1 VLSSRAGAGQGA
13 GGAAGCREA
22 QLGFGEQGAEDLPVV
37 LAERDRPVEVGGHA
51 LEFAEVVQAQAVV
64 EALLDLAELRADHG
78 GGPADGGLGGVDSPG
93 GVLDGVRGGPVA
105 ALDELAELL
114 VADAVVVHGFLLFTW
129 QGARGVLRVRLLP
142 RGARRR
148 AASSPRGARAFK
160 R

>member
-1 VLSSRAGAGQGA
+1 VLSSRAGTGQGA
-13 GGAAGCREA
+13 GGAAGCRGG

-37 LAERDRPVEVGGHA
+37 LAERDGPVEVGGHA

-78 GGPADGGLGGVDSPG
+78 GGLADGALGGVDSPG

-114 VADAVVVHGFLLFTW
+114 VADAVVVHGFSFSPGRGFGGCGFGCSPGGEAAGCAVAPG
-129 QGARGVLRVRLLP
+129 GAG
-142 RGARRR
+142 
-148 AASSPRGARAFK
+148 FK